1 VSAPVF
7 LASSDLADLH
17 EGRVELDGAEGRHA
31 ARVRRLGVG
40 ERIDLTDGAG
50 TLAECVVAEAH
61 PSSLTL
67 DVVALRRVPQPK
79 PRIVVVQALAKGDR
93 AELAV
98 ETMTEVGVDVIVP
111 WRAERCIA
119 RWEGEQRAAR
129 GLERWRTTAREA
141 AKQARRAWLPEVTA
155 PALTD
160 EVCGILRAAAL
171 SVVLHEGGT
180 TPLAAVQAPS
190 DGDVVIVVGPEGGI
204 SPAELAA
211 FTEAGAEPYLLGPTV
226 LRTSTAGAV
235 GAAVLLS
242 RTARWSAT

>member
-1 VSAPVF
+1 MQQ
-7 LASSDLADLH
+7 
-17 EGRVELDGAEGRHA
+17 EGRIELDGVEGRHA

-40 ERIDLTDGAG
+40 ERVDVTDGAG

-61 PSSLTL
+61 PASLTL
-67 DVVALRRVPQPK
+67 DVLALRRVPEPT

-93 AELAV
+93 GELAV

-119 RWEGEQRAAR
+119 RWDGERAVK
-129 GLERWRTTAREA
+129 GLERWRSTAREA
-141 AKQARRAWLPEVTA
+141 AKQARRAWLPDVAE
-155 PALTD
+155 PASTD
-160 EVCGILRAAAL
+160 EVCNLLRAAAL

-180 TPLAAVQAPS
+180 TPLATLQAPS
-190 DGDVVIVVGPEGGI
+190 DGDVVIVVGPEGGV
-204 SPAELAA
+204 SPSELAA
-211 FTEAGAEPYLLGPTV
+211 FTEAGANTYWLGPTV